1 MHSLQIMS
9 TQKFILHMGCVMGMH
24 GPVAEGL
31 AGIRSEFDSMLQWLP
46 DVRSFIASTR
56 KYNVQQHSYA

>member
-1 MHSLQIMS
+1 MHGLQIMS

-46 DVRSFIASTR
+46 DVRSFTASTR
-56 KYNVQQHSYA
+56 KYSVQQHSYA

>member
-46 DVRSFIASTR
+46 DVRSFTASTR
-56 KYNVQQHSYA
+56 KYSVQQHSYA